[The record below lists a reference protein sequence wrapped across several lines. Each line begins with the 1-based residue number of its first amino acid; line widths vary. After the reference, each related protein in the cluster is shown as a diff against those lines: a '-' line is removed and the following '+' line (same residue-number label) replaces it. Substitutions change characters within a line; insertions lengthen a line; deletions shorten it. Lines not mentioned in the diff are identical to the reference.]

1 MNLARL
7 GRETASQACAVE
19 DPWPARGKL
28 RAGPWLDLHMLW
40 ITGMGL
46 KLYVWVAASNVQ
58 IGFRTWNRS

>member
-1 MNLARL
+1 MAR
-7 GRETASQACAVE
+7 
-19 DPWPARGKL
+19 ARIE
-28 RAGPWLDLHMLW
+28 AGPWPGLHMLW